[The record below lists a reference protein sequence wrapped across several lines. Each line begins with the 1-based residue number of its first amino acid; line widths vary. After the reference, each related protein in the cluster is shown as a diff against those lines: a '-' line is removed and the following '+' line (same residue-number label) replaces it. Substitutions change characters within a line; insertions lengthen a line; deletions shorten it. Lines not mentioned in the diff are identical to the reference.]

1 MLRIK
6 KYIKVFLILSIT
18 LMALIWLGFGTL
30 VSPVIIIKNSFKLVI
45 FIIILILI
53 DYLKTRKLPQE
64 AIYVHQEREIQ
75 IKGNFENIFEQC
87 LNIIKKLKAV
97 KSVNQ
102 TKEKMMI
109 SARTK
114 MTMFS
119 SVNVITLRFD
129 ISNEQ
134 FIKIHI
140 ESRPFMSFALFDFG
154 RNYRNVEWLKKKLN
168 QVVWRQETRNGNN
181 SWQGA

>member
-1 MLRIK
+1 MARIR
-6 KYIKVFLILSIT
+6 KYINVFLILSVTI
-18 LMALIWLGFGTL
+18 MALIWLGLIINYGTL
-30 VSPVIIIKNSFKLVI
+30 ISPVIVIKNSFNLVI
-45 FIIILILI
+45 FIIIYILI

-64 AIYVHQEREIQ
+64 AIHVHQERDIQ

-87 LNIIKKLKAV
+87 LSIIKKLKAV

-102 TKEKMMI
+102 IKEKMMI

-119 SVNVITLRFD
+119 SVDDIILRFD

-134 FIKIHI
+134 FIRIHI
-140 ESRPFMSFALFDFG
+140 ESRPYMRFALLDFG
-154 RNYRNVEWLKKKLN
+154 RNYRNVEWLKEKIESINLGK
-168 QVVWRQETRNGNN
+168 
-181 SWQGA
+181 